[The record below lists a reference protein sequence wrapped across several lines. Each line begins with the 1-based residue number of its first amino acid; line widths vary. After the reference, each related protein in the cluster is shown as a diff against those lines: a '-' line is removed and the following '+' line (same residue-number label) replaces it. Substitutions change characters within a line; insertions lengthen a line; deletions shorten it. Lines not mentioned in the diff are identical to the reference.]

1 MVEVLAQ
8 VDRSPGQDTSKGNWH
23 GTRRHYVTRGTDPRK
38 INSRLLAGYVATA
51 TGNGRIAD
59 ACRDGQRMID
69 GDEAWRPIIAED
81 HAGASMAPAREISIY
96 FPLVLDRSAFYRELD
111 FASATHWADLLD
123 ACVGNGRTPEAR

>member
-8 VDRSPGQDTSKGNWH
+8 VDRSPGQDTSKGNLH

-38 INSRLLAGYVATA
+38 INSRLLAGYVASA

-69 GDEAWRPIIAED
+69 GDKARRPIIAED
-81 HAGASMAPAREISIY
+81 HAAGARAR
-96 FPLVLDRSAFYRELD
+96 
-111 FASATHWADLLD
+111 D
-123 ACVGNGRTPEAR
+123 ALA